1 MNDLGMKH
9 TLHDT
14 RDTFATLCQKYDVD
28 IFARKRILGYKF
40 KDLTFDT
47 YTDTVIDDLYKE
59 LIKIK
64 VPSF

>member
-28 IFARKRILGYKF
+28 IFARKLILGHKF

-47 YTDTVIDDLYKE
+47 YTDT
-59 LIKIK
+59 
-64 VPSF
+64 SH